1 APGDYW
7 SWRSDT
13 ALEWRLLYGRIFKT
27 VIILSEQSN
36 SELAVER
43 GQLEQAYKYLPKKF
57 DRYTSAERFLFLQDD
72 TILNYWNLLPADK
85 NKLWI
90 ADQVSNSWFAVPTR
104 GNDPAWFSSQANK
117 MVKKVVNTMPAHFQ
131 VSYKEN
137 GPAKNSLI
145 LCSSDVF
152 YVPRR
157 FLGDFKDRVGLVG
170 NLEIHH
176 KFAIPMFF
184 LAMDSPPHFDS
195 VFNKMIYRTDIP
207 SKNSS
212 SIYSAL
218 APAVHPWSVANEPDF
233 IKLVR
238 IMAEGDPF
246 RLLLACVCVSLNNW
260 FHCYSY
266 GNMALFYPGLNQT
279 ELALRHMPRDIAPTK
294 FIMWS

>member
-1 APGDYW
+1 PGDYW

-43 GQLEQAYKYLPKKF
+43 GQLEQAYKYLPKIF
-57 DRYTSAERFLFLQDD
+57 DRYTSAEGFLFLQDD

-104 GNDPAWFSSQANK
+104 GNDSAWFSSQANK

-157 FLGDFKDRVGLVG
+157 FLGDFKDLVGLVG